1 MSQSHFCH
9 NNTYVTKTLMSQRH
23 IWHNDTYVVTSSER
37 SHRDGITGCWIGS
50 QDLIASDE
58 DDWAAS
64 SSCRLRNTCL
74 DRGFSRVFFDVQK
87 TSVQACVCI
96 CARTCARQFLLLLG
110 HNYIGRN
117 CIGRNYIGHNYI
129 GNSYIGRNDIGHNY
143 TGHSYIGHTNI
154 GHNYIDHNYI
164 GHRAEAA
171 TSYATTLFEPTLIEP
186 VI

>member
-9 NNTYVTKTLMSQRH
+9 NNTYVTTMLMSQRH
-23 IWHNDTYVVTSSER
+23 IWHNDTYAVMSSER

-117 CIGRNYIGHNYI
+117 YIGHNYI
-129 GNSYIGRNDIGHNY
+129 GHNY
-143 TGHSYIGHTNI
+143 VGHASGAECSRLHARTRNAKKNAGGRSGRWRRRRGTRLWPRARGTYTVMATYSYGLT
-154 GHNYIDHNYI
+154 
-164 GHRAEAA
+164 
-171 TSYATTLFEPTLIEP
+171 
-186 VI
+186 